1 MKPFLISILF
11 FSSIT
16 NYSLASTDFL
26 EKFNGKFK
34 CSTNNQEIPTCLD
47 INVETNAVHMVGC
60 GFNQSKEFE
69 IILKNPTSL
78 IIGSNQSIVLDN
90 LSSFKKPSYTFIY
103 VLTDLWKND
112 EEVGKEFKF
121 EQIEIKQEDILLN
134 ENETMI
140 CSKF

>member
-11 FSSIT
+11 FLSIT

-78 IIGSNQSIVLDN
+78 IIGSNQSIILN
-90 LSSFKKPSYTFIY
+90 NRSSFKKPIHTFIY

-121 EQIEIKQEDILLN
+121 EQIEINQENILLN